1 MSKVNKIY
9 RDKQKK
15 ELQMT
20 KLMEALTDKT
30 EDEIVMERILKKLE
44 LVDSKLE
51 ALDNILATIENRT
64 TEYVRKSSNE
74 FNKS

>member
-1 MSKVNKIY
+1 
-9 RDKQKK
+9 
-15 ELQMT
+15 MT